1 MTLIRKS
8 NIVFAVLTALFLF
21 DLAYSQSLIYGRVI
35 DAETR
40 EPIPG
45 ANVFLSN
52 TTIGAQS
59 DSEGNYSFTTNEQGS
74 FNLAASFI
82 GYEPG
87 GVNIIIDAGNNV
99 ICNFELTQ
107 TGLEMDEIVVTSST
121 KKWREDYS
129 DFKIFFIGMGLFSQ
143 EVEIKNPQVIEFGK
157 MQRNGYI
164 NVTTKAPLE
173 VENKAMGYLITIEFI
188 GVSFNPKNYSGRYIL
203 YSKFESKKPSSAE
216 EEEQWKEKRRE
227 AYYGSPKHFFKS
239 LVDNNLEENGFTQM
253 RGGGVV
259 RKLNDLFTLAEYYPE
274 RWNMLSEKYHSFV
287 LSDEQVNVGYKVT
300 YDQSG
305 RIGDSEGISYIR
317 YGTNFPFFLVNDNG
331 NLYNPEHLQYS
342 GKWGWERVST
352 MLPLDYVPDKPPVA
366 EVSSETNE

>member
-1 MTLIRKS
+1 MVRNTKILLSLTL
-8 NIVFAVLTALFLF
+8 ALLISE
-21 DLAYSQSLIYGRVI
+21 LAYSQSLIYGRVI
-35 DAETR
+35 DAKTR

-74 FNLAASFI
+74 FSLAASFI

-107 TGLEMDEIVVTSST
+107 TGLEMQEIVVTSST
-121 KKWREDYS
+121 KKWREDFA

-143 EVEIKNPQVIEFGK
+143 EVEIRNPQVIEFGK
-157 MQRNGYI
+157 MRLNGFI
-164 NVTTKAPLE
+164 DVTTKAPLE
-173 VENKAMGYLITIEFI
+173 VENKAMGYIINIEFI
-188 GVSFNPKNYSGRYIL
+188 GVAFNPKTYSGRYIL
-203 YSKFESKKPSSAE
+203 YSKFESKKPGSPE
-216 EEEQWKEKRRE
+216 EEEIWKENRRK

-239 LVDNNLEENGFTQM
+239 LVDKTLDENGFTQM
-253 RGGGVV
+253 KGGGVV

-274 RWNMLSEKYHSFV
+274 RWNMLSEKYHSFM
-287 LSDEQVNVGYKVT
+287 LSDEQVNVGYKVS
-300 YDQSG
+300 YDPSG

-317 YGTNFPFFLVNDNG
+317 YGTNIPFFLVNDAG

-342 GKWGWERVST
+342 GKWGWERIST
-352 MLPLDYVPDKPPVA
+352 MLPLDYVPDKPM
-366 EVSSETNE
+366 ESVSNTETND